1 MLNLQEIREMPKIA
15 DYLFGMKKQ
24 HRILREFICEL
35 LNIHGYK
42 KLEWIKRS
50 IEHEMLDYCQDTDPL
65 LYHELTGNSINI
77 YRLVEIIENMID
89 KKILR
94 VGLMSAY
101 VSARYNKENSSL
113 KHNSVLDYG
122 LNYLIETI
130 ADNRKLDDERKF
142 FV

>member
-1 MLNLQEIREMPKIA
+1 MIDVQRLREMPRIVN
-15 DYLFGMKKQ
+15 DMKKQ

-42 KLEWIKRS
+42 KFEWIKRS
-50 IEHEMLDYCQDTDPL
+50 IEHEMLSYCQDTDPL
-65 LYHELTGNSINI
+65 LYHELIGNSINI
-77 YRLVEIIENMID
+77 YRLVEIIETMINE
-89 KKILR
+89 KILR
-94 VGLMSAY
+94 VGVISAY

-113 KHNSVLDYG
+113 KYNHVLDYG

-130 ADNRKLDDERKF
+130 SDNRKLDDGRKF

>member
-1 MLNLQEIREMPKIA
+1 MLNLQEIKEMPRIA

-24 HRILREFICEL
+24 HRIIREFVCEL

-42 KLEWIKRS
+42 KHEWIKRS
-50 IEHEMLDYCQDTDPL
+50 IEHEMLSYCQDTDPL
-65 LYHELTGNSINI
+65 LYNELTGNSIDI
-77 YRLVEIIENMID
+77 YRLVEIIETMIG

-94 VGLMSAY
+94 VGLISAY

-113 KHNSVLDYG
+113 KYNHVLDYG
-122 LNYLIETI
+122 LNYLIEMIST
-130 ADNRKLDDERKF
+130 NRKLDDGRKF

>member
-1 MLNLQEIREMPKIA
+1 MLTLQEIREMPGIV
-15 DYLFGMKKQ
+15 DHLFGMKNQ

-42 KLEWIKRS
+42 KHEWIKRS
-50 IEHEMLDYCQDTDPL
+50 IEHEMLSYCQDTDPL
-65 LYHELTGNSINI
+65 LYNELTGNTITI
-77 YRLVEIIENMID
+77 YRLVEIIETMIG

-94 VGLMSAY
+94 VGLISAY

-113 KHNSVLDYG
+113 KYDHVLDYG
-122 LNYLIETI
+122 LNYLIEI
-130 ADNRKLDDERKF
+130 ISSNRKLDDGRKF

>member
-1 MLNLQEIREMPKIA
+1 MIDVQRLREMPRIVN
-15 DYLFGMKKQ
+15 DMKKQ

-42 KLEWIKRS
+42 KHEWIKRS

-65 LYHELTGNSINI
+65 LYHELTGNTINI
-77 YRLVEIIENMID
+77 SNLIEIIETMIGE
-89 KKILR
+89 KILR
-94 VGLMSAY
+94 VGLISAY

-113 KHNSVLDYG
+113 KYNHVLDYG
-122 LNYLIETI
+122 LNYLIEI
-130 ADNRKLDDERKF
+130 ISKNQKIDDERKF